1 MVVVE
6 RLIFSQ
12 ILELLEI
19 YILFYMAHILY
30 NLYYINYIMLNNIA
44 KVFISS
50 PFGAMQKIIADLDLA
65 LLKKT
70 CALYRRPTQ
79 THYGHCQKSRIKKI
93 FPINCVHWEK

>member
-1 MVVVE
+1 
-6 RLIFSQ
+6 
-12 ILELLEI
+12 
-19 YILFYMAHILY
+19 MAHILY

-79 THYGHCQKSRIKKI
+79 THYGQPYQKFIVKKSRIKKI
-93 FPINCVHWEK
+93 FPINCVHWGK